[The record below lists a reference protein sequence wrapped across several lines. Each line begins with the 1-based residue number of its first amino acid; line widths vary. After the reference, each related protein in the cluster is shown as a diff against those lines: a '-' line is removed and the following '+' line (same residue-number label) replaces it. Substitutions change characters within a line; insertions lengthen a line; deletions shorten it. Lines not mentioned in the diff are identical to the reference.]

1 MHRLRRVLQ
10 RLRRRRMD
18 PGVSRTGAAQPRLDP
33 GQGRARCGKA
43 RAPARGRRR
52 CRLPRLP
59 HSHELHRALPDGPV
73 SHRGDLGPQES
84 SSGFGSEG
92 RVVSA
97 KAQSLLWIAQR
108 ASAALLALCVIVHL
122 VTIIYAVQGGLS
134 AAEIFGRT
142 RGNVAWFIFYSI
154 FVLGVAVHAP
164 IGLRSVFIEWL
175 AWRGRSRAVAGVP
188 FVALLAW
195 VGNGARFSGFAV
207 TGIRLT

>member
-10 RLRRRRMD
+10 RLRRRRME
-18 PGVSRTGAAQPRLDP
+18 PGLSRPGGAQPRLDP
-33 GQGRARCGKA
+33 GQGRARRGKA

-52 CRLPRLP
+52 CRLPCLP
-59 HSHELHRALPDGPV
+59 HAHELHRALPDAPL

-92 RVVSA
+92 RAVSA
-97 KAQSLLWIAQR
+97 KAQTLLWIAQR

-142 RGNVAWFIFYSI
+142 RGNVAWFMFTRSLSWESRSMRRSACGA
-154 FVLGVAVHAP
+154 FSSNGSAGVASHAM
-164 IGLRSVFIEWL
+164 GCFWFFLWL
-175 AWRGRSRAVAGVP
+175 C
-188 FVALLAW
+188 LAW
-195 VGNGARFSGFAV
+195 VWEPCS
-207 TGIRLT
+207 